1 MGTVMP
7 LDKKREGYIRKL
19 HSLKVVAT
27 DVFYDL
33 PNTQKKIF
41 IQNYVNKIVVD
52 PIVDLVLAIDCKK
65 HS

>member
-1 MGTVMP
+1 M
-7 LDKKREGYIRKL
+7 
-19 HSLKVVAT
+19 AT
-27 DVFYDL
+27 DVFYDF